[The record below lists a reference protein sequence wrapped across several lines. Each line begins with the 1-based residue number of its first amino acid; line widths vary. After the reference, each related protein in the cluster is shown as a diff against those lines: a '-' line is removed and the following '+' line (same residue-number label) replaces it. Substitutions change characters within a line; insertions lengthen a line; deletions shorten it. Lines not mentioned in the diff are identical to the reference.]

1 MEFLS
6 KRFSPPPTH
15 VSKNAFPAEIAIR
28 INSFAFMNVPA
39 SIMALRRN
47 GAGRKGDGP
56 LKVIALSII
65 LCICGKL
72 SVEQLGKKSKE
83 IIDAAD

>member
-1 MEFLS
+1 MESLS

-15 VSKNAFPAEIAIR
+15 VSKDVFPAEIAIG
-28 INSFAFMNVPA
+28 INSFVFKNVPA
-39 SIMALRRN
+39 SIMTLQRK